1 MKAILLLKL
10 SLCLFVCSL
19 TLKAQL
25 TPDEIVRVEEWAER
39 ERRKEERELEQARK
53 HLREEREASRP
64 KGGKSKTNW
73 WLWIKIS
80 LFIGVGIL
88 LGLNAQFNKS

>member
-1 MKAILLLKL
+1 MRMLLLSQIL
-10 SLCLFVCSL
+10 LCLFVCSP

-25 TPDEIVRVEEWAER
+25 TPDEIVRIEEWAEN
-39 ERRKEERELEQARK
+39 ERRREERELDEARK
-53 HLREEREASRP
+53 RLREERVKNRP